1 MLTAGDAGARSGANF
16 VHGKAVHKSSS
27 IGQTIV
33 AVFTGVAFTAGNRV
47 HVRGCRSREE
57 RSRIRL
63 D

>member
-16 VHGKAVHKSSS
+16 AHGKAVHKSSS

-33 AVFTGVAFTAGNRV
+33 AVFTGIVVTAGNRI
-47 HVRGCRSREE
+47 RIGGCRSREE